1 LHGSHFKYH
10 ANASAEP
17 VLAAWGIDTDG
28 KPVFVAVEA
37 ASSVSGDAWEGFLT
51 GLGEWGLRCPVLVIS
66 DDAAGLI
73 GAVERTLGAALRQR
87 CLIHRA
93 RNLLANV
100 PKNAQAQVKA
110 DYWQITGRSSTCP
123 RMSSPARTRAAV
135 RCLLDVRESL
145 TVYLR

>member
-1 LHGSHFKYH
+1 MMGCSGAVRIWRVRLRRWPGS
-10 ANASAEP
+10 
-17 VLAAWGIDTDG
+17 VRG
-28 KPVFVAVEA
+28 
-37 ASSVSGDAWEGFLT
+37 
-51 GLGEWGLRCPVLVIS
+51 C
-66 DDAAGLI
+66 AGLI

-123 RMSSPARTRAAV
+123 RISSPARTRAAV